1 MEIMPG
7 EVTFKLKKERN
18 GCRMLTSRRKNV
30 PGWSWNVIW
39 REIQLGRENSNGM
52 LKKKKKKSFLEN
64 QYLQQYGQTYLCL
77 TQAST
82 LHICLVLSKLLNLS
96 KAG

>member
-7 EVTFKLKKERN
+7 EVTFKLKKESN

-52 LKKKKKKSFLEN
+52 LKKKKKVF
-64 QYLQQYGQTYLCL
+64 
-77 TQAST
+77 
-82 LHICLVLSKLLNLS
+82 
-96 KAG
+96 